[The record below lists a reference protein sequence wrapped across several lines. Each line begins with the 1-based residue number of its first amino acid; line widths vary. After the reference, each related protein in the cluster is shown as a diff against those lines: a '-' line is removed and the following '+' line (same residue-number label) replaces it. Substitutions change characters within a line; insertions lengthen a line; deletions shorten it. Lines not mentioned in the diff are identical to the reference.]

1 MPVLFKNALI
11 IGLGVIGGSVAS
23 GFKRRGIASTVVGYS
38 LPIDAKAALLAGA
51 VDKLVQSEADLA
63 LAIEQADLVLLA
75 LPVDLCV
82 ALLPLIA
89 KHLTGTCVLTDV
101 CSVKKTIADAIALTL
116 GTKAS
121 QFVPAHPIAGS
132 HLSGFAGANDVLFEN
147 ATVIVAPC
155 ENEQAFQKVTDLWL
169 ALGAH
174 VQVMSNESHDEHYAN
189 VSHLPHLAAF
199 SLANAIN
206 NLSAKHG
213 EAALEKLPSQVGKGF
228 LDTTRIAA
236 SSAQLWA
243 GIALANREALLKSLD
258 EFVRQVSDVRDSLV
272 REDAQSLEASF
283 RHANEFRKR
292 FD

>member
-1 MPVLFKNALI
+1 MPVLFQNALI

-23 GFKRRGIASTVVGYS
+23 GLKRKGIASTIVGYS
-38 LPIDAKAALLAGA
+38 LPGDAKAALLAGA
-51 VDKLVQSEADLA
+51 IDRLVQSEADLA
-63 LAIEQADLVLLA
+63 FAIEEADLVLLA

-89 KHLTGTCVLTDV
+89 KHLGPTSVLTDV
-101 CSVKKTIADAIALTL
+101 CSVKKTIADAIALRL
-116 GTKAS
+116 GSKAV

-132 HLSGFAGANDVLFEN
+132 HLSGFAGANEALFEN

-155 ENEQAFQKVTDLWL
+155 NNEQAFGQVTDLWR

-189 VSHLPHLAAF
+189 VSHLPHLVAF

-213 EAALEKLPSQVGKGF
+213 EVAVEKLPSQVGKGF

-258 EFVRQVSDVRDSLV
+258 EFLMQVSAARDALA

-283 RHANEFRKR
+283 RHASEFRKR